1 MKGVKRM
8 PARMTICDMN
18 RNKVCEL
25 YESELQHEGQAYDVT
40 LTMVRVTFAGTT
52 FGAVISSA

>member
-8 PARMTICDMN
+8 PVRMTICDMN

-25 YESELQHEGQAYDVT
+25 YDSELQHEGQAYDVT
-40 LTMVRVTFAGTT
+40 LTTEIM
-52 FGAVISSA
+52 SSK

>member
-18 RNKVCEL
+18 RNRVCEL
-25 YESELQHEGQAYDVT
+25 YDSELQHEGQVYDVT
-40 LTMVRVTFAGTT
+40 LTTE
-52 FGAVISSA
+52 ISGWKE